1 MRQEDLVGAW
11 RLKEF
16 RFYNAD
22 GKVSHPW
29 AAASRGLLCYT
40 HNGFMS
46 ASILQI
52 DKQRHAQFLSY
63 CGPFEFQDNC
73 VIHHIKMSSNDRLVG
88 TDQVRRLSFDGETL
102 TLSASPSL
110 YGGEGTSTDLLWHRA

>member
-22 GKVSHPW
+22 GHVSHPW
-29 AAASRGLLCYT
+29 EASSRGLLCYT

-46 ASILQI
+46 ASILYI
-52 DKQRHAQFLSY
+52 AKQRTAQFLSY
-63 CGPFEFQDNC
+63 CGPFEVQDDC
-73 VIHHIKMSSNDRLVG
+73 VIHHIEMSSNDRLMG
-88 TDQVRRLSFDGETL
+88 TDQVRRLAFDGETL

-110 YGGEGTSTDLLWHRA
+110 YGGEGTSADLLWQRA